1 MDYSYL
7 DFNHLDSVL
16 EIERESNPYPWT
28 ARNFSDCIE
37 KGYYSMVLEDN
48 ERLVGFAIM
57 AISSEESHL
66 LNIGVNK
73 DFRGSGFGEKI
84 LKKMIIAAEVM
95 GSKKIILEVRVSNKI
110 AYRLY
115 EKLGFHEIGERRSV
129 MDSEYSNF
137 SKSLC
142 VTHYKITSFSIM
154 LSIIVWF
161 SMGFVSFK
169 NTVY

>member
-37 KGYYSMVLEDN
+37 KGYYSMVLEDK

-73 DFRGSGFGEKI
+73 DFRGSGFGEQI

-115 EKLGFHEIGERRSV
+115 EKLGFHEIGERKKYYRLPEGKEDAYV
-129 MDSEYSNF
+129 M
-137 SKSLC
+137 SKTL
-142 VTHYKITSFSIM
+142 KK
-154 LSIIVWF
+154 
-161 SMGFVSFK
+161 GFVSSLFFSK
-169 NTVY
+169 G

>member
-73 DFRGSGFGEKI
+73 DFRGSGFGEQI
-84 LKKMIIAAEVM
+84 LKKMIIAAEVL

-115 EKLGFHEIGERRSV
+115 EKLGFHEIGERKKYYRLPEGREDAYV
-129 MDSEYSNF
+129 M
-137 SKSLC
+137 SKTL
-142 VTHYKITSFSIM
+142 KK
-154 LSIIVWF
+154 
-161 SMGFVSFK
+161 GFVSSLFFSK
-169 NTVY
+169 G

>member
-37 KGYYSMVLEDN
+37 KGYYSMVLEDK

-66 LNIGVNK
+66 LNIGVNR
-73 DFRGSGFGEKI
+73 DFRGSGFGEQI

-115 EKLGFHEIGERRSV
+115 EKLGFHEIGERKKYYRLPEGREDAYV
-129 MDSEYSNF
+129 M
-137 SKSLC
+137 SKTL
-142 VTHYKITSFSIM
+142 KK
-154 LSIIVWF
+154 
-161 SMGFVSFK
+161 GFVSSLFFSK
-169 NTVY
+169 G

>member
-28 ARNFSDCIE
+28 PRNFSDCIE

-73 DFRGSGFGEKI
+73 DFRGSGFGEQI

-115 EKLGFHEIGERRSV
+115 EKLGFHEIGERKKYYRLPEGREDAYV
-129 MDSEYSNF
+129 M
-137 SKSLC
+137 SKTL
-142 VTHYKITSFSIM
+142 KK
-154 LSIIVWF
+154 
-161 SMGFVSFK
+161 GFVSTLFFSK
-169 NTVY
+169 G

>member
-37 KGYYSMVLEDN
+37 KGYYSVVLEDN

-73 DFRGSGFGEKI
+73 DFRGSGFGEQI

-115 EKLGFHEIGERRSV
+115 EKLGFHEIGERKKYYRLPEGREDAYV
-129 MDSEYSNF
+129 M
-137 SKSLC
+137 SKTL
-142 VTHYKITSFSIM
+142 KK
-154 LSIIVWF
+154 
-161 SMGFVSFK
+161 GFVSSLFFSK
-169 NTVY
+169 G

>member
-28 ARNFSDCIE
+28 ARNFTDCIE

-48 ERLVGFAIM
+48 ERLVGFSIM

-73 DFRGSGFGEKI
+73 DFRGSGFGEQI

-115 EKLGFHEIGERRSV
+115 EKLGFHEIGERKKYYRLPEGREDAYV
-129 MDSEYSNF
+129 M
-137 SKSLC
+137 SKTL
-142 VTHYKITSFSIM
+142 KK
-154 LSIIVWF
+154 
-161 SMGFVSFK
+161 GFVSSLFFSK
-169 NTVY
+169 G

>member
-66 LNIGVNK
+66 LNIGVSK

-115 EKLGFHEIGERRSV
+115 EKLGFHEIGERKKYYRLSEGREDAYV
-129 MDSEYSNF
+129 M
-137 SKSLC
+137 SKTL
-142 VTHYKITSFSIM
+142 KK
-154 LSIIVWF
+154 
-161 SMGFVSFK
+161 GFVSSLFFSK
-169 NTVY
+169 G

>member
-73 DFRGSGFGEKI
+73 DFRGSGFGEQI

-115 EKLGFHEIGERRSV
+115 EKLGFYEIGERKKYYRLPEGREDAYV
-129 MDSEYSNF
+129 M
-137 SKSLC
+137 SKTL
-142 VTHYKITSFSIM
+142 KK
-154 LSIIVWF
+154 
-161 SMGFVSFK
+161 GFVSSLFFSK
-169 NTVY
+169 G

>member
-37 KGYYSMVLEDN
+37 KGYYSMVLEDK

-73 DFRGSGFGEKI
+73 DFRGSGFGEQI

-115 EKLGFHEIGERRSV
+115 EKLGFHEVGERKKYYRLPEGREDAYV
-129 MDSEYSNF
+129 M
-137 SKSLC
+137 SKTL
-142 VTHYKITSFSIM
+142 KK
-154 LSIIVWF
+154 
-161 SMGFVSFK
+161 GFVSSLFFSK
-169 NTVY
+169 G

>member
-37 KGYYSMVLEDN
+37 KCYYSMVLEDK
-48 ERLVGFAIM
+48 EKFVGFAIM

-73 DFRGSGFGEKI
+73 DFRGSGFGEQI

-95 GSKKIILEVRVSNKI
+95 GSKKSQNFMIKPIGHLNIVRKALRAQNCLMLLR
-110 AYRLY
+110 Y
-115 EKLGFHEIGERRSV
+115 V
-129 MDSEYSNF
+129 M
-137 SKSLC
+137 L
-142 VTHYKITSFSIM
+142 
-154 LSIIVWF
+154 
-161 SMGFVSFK
+161 
-169 NTVY
+169 

>member
-28 ARNFSDCIE
+28 ARNVSDCIE
-37 KGYYSMVLEDN
+37 KGYYSMVLEDK

-73 DFRGSGFGEKI
+73 DFRGSGFGEQI

-115 EKLGFHEIGERRSV
+115 EKLGFHEIGERKKYYRLPEGREDAYV
-129 MDSEYSNF
+129 M
-137 SKSLC
+137 SKTL
-142 VTHYKITSFSIM
+142 KK
-154 LSIIVWF
+154 
-161 SMGFVSFK
+161 GFVSSLFFSK
-169 NTVY
+169 G

>member
-28 ARNFSDCIE
+28 ERNFSDCIE

-73 DFRGSGFGEKI
+73 DFRGSGFGEQI

-115 EKLGFHEIGERRSV
+115 EKLGFHEIGERKKYYRLPEGREDAYV
-129 MDSEYSNF
+129 M
-137 SKSLC
+137 SKTL
-142 VTHYKITSFSIM
+142 KK
-154 LSIIVWF
+154 
-161 SMGFVSFK
+161 GFVSSLFFSK
-169 NTVY
+169 G

>member
-37 KGYYSMVLEDN
+37 KGYYSMVLEDK
-48 ERLVGFAIM
+48 EKFVGFAIM

-73 DFRGSGFGEKI
+73 DFRGSGFGEQI

-115 EKLGFHEIGERRSV
+115 EKLGFHEIGERKKYYRLPEGREDAYV
-129 MDSEYSNF
+129 M
-137 SKSLC
+137 SKTLN
-142 VTHYKITSFSIM
+142 K
-154 LSIIVWF
+154 
-161 SMGFVSFK
+161 GFVSSLFFSK
-169 NTVY
+169 G

>member
-73 DFRGSGFGEKI
+73 DFRGSGFGEQI

-115 EKLGFHEIGERRSV
+115 EKLGFHEIGERKKYYRLPEGRE
-129 MDSEYSNF
+129 DA
-137 SKSLC
+137 
-142 VTHYKITSFSIM
+142 
-154 LSIIVWF
+154 
-161 SMGFVSFK
+161 
-169 NTVY
+169 

>member
-37 KGYYSMVLEDN
+37 KGYYSLVLEDN
-48 ERLVGFAIM
+48 ERFVGFAIM

-115 EKLGFHEIGERRSV
+115 EKLGFHEIGERKKYYRLPEGREDAYV
-129 MDSEYSNF
+129 M
-137 SKSLC
+137 SKTL
-142 VTHYKITSFSIM
+142 KK
-154 LSIIVWF
+154 
-161 SMGFVSFK
+161 GFVSSLFFSK
-169 NTVY
+169 G

>member
-37 KGYYSMVLEDN
+37 KGYYSMVLEDK
-48 ERLVGFAIM
+48 EKLVGFAIM

-73 DFRGSGFGEKI
+73 DFRGSGFGEQI

-115 EKLGFHEIGERRSV
+115 EKLGFHEIGERKKYYRLPEGREDAYV
-129 MDSEYSNF
+129 M
-137 SKSLC
+137 SKTL
-142 VTHYKITSFSIM
+142 KK
-154 LSIIVWF
+154 
-161 SMGFVSFK
+161 GFVSSLFFSK
-169 NTVY
+169 G

>member
-1 MDYSYL
+1 VDYSYL

-73 DFRGSGFGEKI
+73 DFRGSGFGEQI

-115 EKLGFHEIGERRSV
+115 KKLGFHEIGERKKYYRLPEGREDAYV
-129 MDSEYSNF
+129 M
-137 SKSLC
+137 SKTL
-142 VTHYKITSFSIM
+142 KK
-154 LSIIVWF
+154 
-161 SMGFVSFK
+161 GFVSSLFFSK
-169 NTVY
+169 G

>member
-37 KGYYSMVLEDN
+37 KGYYSMVLEDK
-48 ERLVGFAIM
+48 EKFVGFAIM

-73 DFRGSGFGEKI
+73 DFRGSGFGEQI

-115 EKLGFHEIGERRSV
+115 EKLGFHEIGERKKYYRLPEGREDAYV
-129 MDSEYSNF
+129 MSKTLKKGLVSSLFF
-137 SKSLC
+137 SKS
-142 VTHYKITSFSIM
+142 
-154 LSIIVWF
+154 
-161 SMGFVSFK
+161 
-169 NTVY
+169 

>member
-115 EKLGFHEIGERRSV
+115 EKLGFHEIGERKKYYRLPEGREDAYV
-129 MDSEYSNF
+129 M
-137 SKSLC
+137 SKTL
-142 VTHYKITSFSIM
+142 KK
-154 LSIIVWF
+154 
-161 SMGFVSFK
+161 GFVSSLFFSK
-169 NTVY
+169 G

>member
-37 KGYYSMVLEDN
+37 KGYYSMVLEDK

-73 DFRGSGFGEKI
+73 DFRGSGFGEQI

-115 EKLGFHEIGERRSV
+115 EKLGFHEIGERKKYYRLPEGREDAYV
-129 MDSEYSNF
+129 M
-137 SKSLC
+137 SKTL
-142 VTHYKITSFSIM
+142 KK
-154 LSIIVWF
+154 
-161 SMGFVSFK
+161 GFVSSLFFSK
-169 NTVY
+169 G

>member
-37 KGYYSMVLEDN
+37 KGYYSMVLEDK
-48 ERLVGFAIM
+48 EKFVGFAIM

-73 DFRGSGFGEKI
+73 DFRGSGFGEQI

-115 EKLGFHEIGERRSV
+115 EKLGFHEIGERKKYYRLPEGREDAYV
-129 MDSEYSNF
+129 M
-137 SKSLC
+137 SKTL
-142 VTHYKITSFSIM
+142 KK
-154 LSIIVWF
+154 
-161 SMGFVSFK
+161 GFVSSLFFSK
-169 NTVY
+169 D

>member
-7 DFNHLDSVL
+7 DVNHLDSVL

-37 KGYYSMVLEDN
+37 KGYYSMVLEDK

-73 DFRGSGFGEKI
+73 DFRGSGFGEQI

-115 EKLGFHEIGERRSV
+115 EKLGFHEIGERKKYYRLPEGREDAYV
-129 MDSEYSNF
+129 M
-137 SKSLC
+137 SKTL
-142 VTHYKITSFSIM
+142 KK
-154 LSIIVWF
+154 
-161 SMGFVSFK
+161 GFVSSLFFSK
-169 NTVY
+169 G

>member
-16 EIERESNPYPWT
+16 KIERESNPYPWT

-37 KGYYSMVLEDN
+37 KGYYSMVLEDK
-48 ERLVGFAIM
+48 EKFVGFAIM

-73 DFRGSGFGEKI
+73 DFRGSGFGEQI

-115 EKLGFHEIGERRSV
+115 EKLGFHEIGERKKYYRLPEGREDAYV
-129 MDSEYSNF
+129 M
-137 SKSLC
+137 SKTL
-142 VTHYKITSFSIM
+142 KK
-154 LSIIVWF
+154 
-161 SMGFVSFK
+161 GFVSSLFFSK
-169 NTVY
+169 G

>member
-73 DFRGSGFGEKI
+73 DFRGSGFGEQL

-115 EKLGFHEIGERRSV
+115 EKLGFHEIGERKKYYRLPEGREDAYV
-129 MDSEYSNF
+129 M
-137 SKSLC
+137 SKTL
-142 VTHYKITSFSIM
+142 KK
-154 LSIIVWF
+154 
-161 SMGFVSFK
+161 GFVSSLFFSK
-169 NTVY
+169 G

>member
-115 EKLGFHEIGERRSV
+115 EKLGFHEIGERKKYYRLPEGREDAYV
-129 MDSEYSNF
+129 MSKTLKKGFVSSLFF
-137 SKSLC
+137 SKS
-142 VTHYKITSFSIM
+142 
-154 LSIIVWF
+154 
-161 SMGFVSFK
+161 
-169 NTVY
+169 

>member
-73 DFRGSGFGEKI
+73 DFRRSGFGEKI

-115 EKLGFHEIGERRSV
+115 KKLGFHEIGERKKYYRLPEGREDAYV
-129 MDSEYSNF
+129 M
-137 SKSLC
+137 SKTL
-142 VTHYKITSFSIM
+142 KK
-154 LSIIVWF
+154 
-161 SMGFVSFK
+161 GFVSSLFFSK
-169 NTVY
+169 G

>member
-57 AISSEESHL
+57 AILSEESHL

-73 DFRGSGFGEKI
+73 DFRGSGFGEQI

-115 EKLGFHEIGERRSV
+115 EKLGFHEIGERKKYYRLPEGREDAYV
-129 MDSEYSNF
+129 M
-137 SKSLC
+137 SKTL
-142 VTHYKITSFSIM
+142 KK
-154 LSIIVWF
+154 
-161 SMGFVSFK
+161 GFVSSLFFSK
-169 NTVY
+169 G

>member
-28 ARNFSDCIE
+28 ARNFIDCIE

-73 DFRGSGFGEKI
+73 DFRGSGFGEQI
-84 LKKMIIAAEVM
+84 MKKMIIAAEVM

-115 EKLGFHEIGERRSV
+115 EKLGFHEIGERKKYYRLPEGREDAYV
-129 MDSEYSNF
+129 M
-137 SKSLC
+137 SKTL
-142 VTHYKITSFSIM
+142 KK
-154 LSIIVWF
+154 
-161 SMGFVSFK
+161 GFVSSLFFSK
-169 NTVY
+169 G